1 MADSCGSY
9 VSADDL
15 KAAKQSIQHI
25 EHVATSRDAGGTPAL
40 EVTDTIRGNNYTNK
54 TLDGLFSDIGF
65 KPVSGSFQAG
75 GTLTNRWDVLLNTAD
90 NNYYQWMGT
99 LPKVVP
105 AGSTPASTGG
115 IGPGAWINQTD
126 LTLRSLLASPSDG
139 AGDALVTVKQP
150 LTGSVAQTQH
160 NKNSEIVSVKDFG
173 AKGDGTTD
181 DSAAFSLAAKNTISA
196 DISQADYLSMP
207 HATYCEVLVPA
218 GTYLLSSLVDVGGRN
233 VTWIVAGGAKFINPN
248 NLNGR
253 LSRAG
258 IKINNFNM
266 AGTIDGACGFS
277 VANYRNAETPGG
289 VLGVT
294 APDQLAVYTDRD
306 TVGAYVDNL
315 APPILASTTSGT
327 YTGTG
332 VTLTTPLTADQIK
345 KLRIGMI
352 IDTKHTPTKYT
363 GVITGWSSDGSS
375 ITVEGWYL
383 ADGLNTSHAKVTPAS
398 GTGFNINPFTKAWAL
413 NANVFINSSSYA
425 SAVAGFEL
433 GVGNDKFDY
442 DVATDSWHMWGY
454 DVITLGSKLCETGY
468 MQRGYFYKGYESR
481 GAIGYNFLAANAS
494 GIWANQAVYGST
506 ANSDFQILVKP
517 DVFGKKVSFAV
528 KKEGNVEMGRTDAA
542 QTTILDFHSSG
553 NDIDYDAR
561 ISVQGGTS
569 TIGQANVT
577 FTGGQFFWSVGYAMD
592 ASVFRPTTDTARNL
606 GNASYRFNT
615 VFASTGTINTS
626 DVTHKTFLDIE
637 EAEKKAATEIKG
649 MMRKFQFNDAV
660 SQKGADN
667 ARYHFGVGAQHVRD
681 VLVKH
686 GLDPD
691 MYAFLCYD
699 KWEDEYE
706 DVYED
711 VEVDR
716 EVAGKVDEPVFIDGK
731 QVGERSVDITYTV
744 KVTEQHLT
752 GEKRLVRKAGELY
765 GIRYDELIC
774 FIISAM

>member
-1 MADSCGSY
+1 MADNCGSY

-15 KAAKQSIQHI
+15 QAAKESILHI
-25 EHVATSRDAGGTPAL
+25 EHVATSKDVNGNTVQ
-40 EVTDTIRGNNYTNK
+40 EVTDEIRGVDYTNK

-65 KPVSGSFQAG
+65 KPVAGSFQAG
-75 GTLTNRWDVLLNTAD
+75 GTLTNRWEVLLNTAD
-90 NNYYQWMGT
+90 NSYYQWMGT

-105 AGSTPASTGG
+105 AGSTPATAGG

-126 LTLRSLLASPSDG
+126 LTLRSQLASSSSG
-139 AGDALVTVKQP
+139 AGDALIVVKQP
-150 LTGSVAQTQH
+150 LTGSSDRTQH
-160 NKNSEIVSVKDFG
+160 DKNFETVSVKDFG
-173 AKGDGTTD
+173 AKGDGVTD
-181 DSAAFSLAAKNTISA
+181 DSSAFSTAAKNSISA
-196 DISQADYLSMP
+196 DISQADYLPMP
-207 HATYCEVLVPA
+207 HASYCEVVVPA

-233 VTWIVAGGAKFINPN
+233 VTWIVDGGARFINPN

-258 IKINNFNM
+258 IKVNNFNM

-294 APDQLAVYTDRD
+294 APNQLAVYTDRD

-315 APPILASTTSGT
+315 APPILASTTTAT
-327 YTGTG
+327 YTATG
-332 VTLTTPLTADQIK
+332 VTLSTPLTADQIK
-345 KLRIGMI
+345 KLRVGMI

-363 GVITGWSSDGSS
+363 GVITSWAADGLSL
-375 ITVEGWYL
+375 TVEGWYL
-383 ADGLNTSHAKVTPAS
+383 ADGLNTTHSKVTPAS
-398 GTGFNINPFTKAWAL
+398 GTGLNINPFTKAWAL
-413 NANVFINSSSYA
+413 NANVFINASSYA

-442 DVATDSWHMWGY
+442 DSATDTWHMWGY

-506 ANSDFQILVKP
+506 ANSDFQILIKP
-517 DVFGKKVSFAV
+517 DAFANKTSFAV
-528 KKEGNVEMGRTDAA
+528 KKEGNIELGRTDAA
-542 QTTILDFHSSG
+542 QTTIIDFHSSG

-561 ISVQGGTS
+561 ISVTAGTS

-592 ASVFRPTTDTARNL
+592 ASVFRPTTDSGRNL

-615 VFASTGTINTS
+615 VYASTGSINTS
-626 DVTHKTFLDIE
+626 DVTLKTFLDIDD
-637 EAEKKAATEIKG
+637 AERKAATEIKG
-649 MMRKFQFNDAV
+649 MMRKFQFNDAI
-660 SQKGADN
+660 SEKGADK

-681 VLVKH
+681 VLIKY
-686 GLDPD
+686 GLNPD

-699 KWEDEYE
+699 KWEDQYE

-711 VEVDR
+711 VKVER
-716 EVAGKVDEPVFIDGK
+716 EITGKVDEPIMIGDK
-731 QVGERSVDITYTV
+731 QVGTRQVDVTYTV
-744 KVTEQHLT
+744 EVNEQQLT
-752 GEKRLVRKAGELY
+752 GEKRLTRSAGELY

-774 FIISAM
+774 FILSAM